1 MKLRPES
8 KFGVFSSF
16 ARVAP
21 FVLAFS
27 LMACGGKPATDP
39 GKAQIRLPPANPAAV
54 GKMVQGITFAKEPRG
69 RPQAIALLREAVKI
83 DPNLWEAHFDLGL
96 VLAMDS
102 DLSGAESSLKTAHS
116 LAPDQEDVAVAL
128 GEVRRR
134 RGLSKDAA
142 EGLES
147 FVAQNPGATDA
158 RSLLATTL
166 RDSGQF
172 EKAIKEAREVLVRKS
187 GDAGALSEL
196 ALCHLAKQ
204 ERESAKLLARQALD
218 ANPKSPAALRVMG
231 LVQLAEGDDALAFA
245 SFQKAAQEDPRDTT
259 ARLNMGTVLLR
270 AGSYAKAEEQYRAAL
285 QVAPDDLDAQV
296 GLAAALRGES
306 EGKAQNKLEEA
317 KALLEKVLDKDS
329 KHASALFNL
338 GVLTADFLKKPDAAR
353 TFFDRFLDV
362 APKNHPSRPEAE
374 KRMAAP
380 KSGPA
385 PATPPAA
392 PAPKPPGAK
401 S

>member
-1 MKLRPES
+1 MKRLS
-8 KFGVFSSF
+8 YF
-16 ARVAP
+16 AGAL
-21 FVLAFS
+21 LAIA
-27 LMACGGKPATDP
+27 LLGCGRKPAVDP
-39 GKAQIRLPPANPAAV
+39 KTAVVRLPPANPAAV

-69 RPQAIALLREAVKI
+69 RAQAISLLREAVKI

-102 DLSGAESSLKTAHS
+102 DLAAAEASLKTAHG
-116 LAPDQEDVAVAL
+116 LAPAEEDVAVAL

-142 EGLES
+142 EGLEA

-231 LVQLAEGDDALAFA
+231 LVQLADGDDALAFA

-270 AGSYAKAEEQYRAAL
+270 AGAYGKAEEQYRAAL
-285 QVAPDDLDAQV
+285 QVSPSDLDAQV
-296 GLAAALRGES
+296 GLAAALRGQAD
-306 EGKAQNKLEEA
+306 GKAQNKLDEA
-317 KALLEKVLDKDS
+317 KSLLDKVLEKDP

-338 GVLTADFLKKPDAAR
+338 AILTADFMKKPEQAKSY
-353 TFFDRFLDV
+353 FERFLDV
-362 APKNHPSRPEAE
+362 APKNHPSRAEAE
-374 KRMAAP
+374 KRVSSAPKAAP
-380 KSGPA
+380 PPPA
-385 PATPPAA
+385 PFPAATPA
-392 PAPKPPGAK
+392 KPPGAK

>member
-1 MKLRPES
+1 MKKLVS
-8 KFGVFSSF
+8 YLAVGVM
-16 ARVAP
+16 A
-21 FVLAFS
+21 LS
-27 LMACGGKPATDP
+27 LLACGKKGP
-39 GKAQIRLPPANPAAV
+39 GTAADVRVRLPPANPAAV

-69 RPQAIALLREAVKI
+69 RAQGIALLREAVKI

-102 DLSGAESSLKTAHS
+102 DLSGAESSLKTAHG

-128 GEVRRR
+128 AEVRRR

-142 EGLES
+142 EGLEA

-158 RSLLATTL
+158 RSLLASTL
-166 RDSGQF
+166 RDSGQY

-187 GDAGALSEL
+187 GDASALAEL

-204 ERESAKLLARQALD
+204 ERESAKLLARQAID
-218 ANPKSPAALRVMG
+218 ANPKSAVAHRVMG
-231 LVQLAEGDDALAFA
+231 LIQLAEGDDALAFA

-259 ARLNMGTVLLR
+259 ARLNMGGVLLR
-270 AGSYAKAEEQYRAAL
+270 AGAYAKAEEQYRAAL

-306 EGKAQNKLEEA
+306 EGKPGNKLDEA
-317 KALLEKVLDKDS
+317 KTLLDKVLDKDP
-329 KHASALFNL
+329 KNGSALFNM
-338 GVLTADFLKKPDAAR
+338 GVLLTDFMKKPDQGR
-353 TFFDRFLDV
+353 PMFERFLDV
-362 APKNHPSRPEAE
+362 APKNHPSRADAE
-374 KRMAAP
+374 KRLAMAP
-380 KSGPA
+380 KSAPSAPPAPPA
-385 PATPPAA
+385 PATTPPAKA
-392 PAPKPPGAK
+392 PGGK

>member
-1 MKLRPES
+1 VKRFS
-8 KFGVFSSF
+8 VF
-16 ARVAP
+16 APAVA
-21 FVLAFS
+21 VMIACS
-27 LMACGGKPATDP
+27 VVACGGKTAKDP
-39 GKAQIRLPPANPAAV
+39 GKAQVRLPPANPAAV

-102 DLSGAESSLKTAHS
+102 DLAGAEASLKTAHS
-116 LAPDQEDVAVAL
+116 LAPDQEDVAVGL

-166 RDSGQF
+166 RDSGQY

-231 LVQLAEGDDALAFA
+231 LVQLADGDDALAFA

-270 AGSYAKAEEQYRAAL
+270 AGAYVKAEEQYRAAL

-306 EGKAQNKLEEA
+306 EGKAQNKLDEA
-317 KALLEKVLDKDS
+317 KKLLEKVLDKDA

-338 GVLTADFLKKPDAAR
+338 AILTADFLKKPDQAKS
-353 TFFDRFLDV
+353 FFERFLDV

-374 KRMAAP
+374 KRVASAPKAAP
-380 KSGPA
+380 TPA
-385 PATPPAA
+385 PA
-392 PAPKPPGAK
+392 PAPKVPGAK